1 MQNSRS
7 EPTRLLLGEFLS
19 KKIFFMAVH
28 IKTFEKKGA

>member
-1 MQNSRS
+1 MQNSR
-7 EPTRLLLGEFLS
+7 PTKHGCFLVILV